1 MAAKDLTAI
10 GLEILQTA
18 RNELYLNL
26 PYLDV
31 ALCSLDFQPG
41 GGVTLSL
48 ATDGETL
55 YYDGSFLSERYLR
68 SRTAVDRAYLHVLL
82 HCMLR
87 HLWKKRGRAPEL
99 WDLACDVAVESILD
113 ELDYPCL
120 AGGFVPAKQKFY
132 GECRAE
138 MPVLTAEGIYRHLL
152 RLDLPE
158 YELARLQR
166 TFLVDDHGLWDPD
179 QQDQEQQKQREQK
192 WQGVSEKTQ
201 TGLETVLAG
210 KATGGEAVLEQIQ
223 VANRDDVDYR
233 TFLRRFAVPRE
244 VMAVDGDAFDYIFYT
259 YGLQL
264 YGNMPLVEPPETKE
278 EKRIEDFVIAV
289 DTSMSTSG
297 ELVKA
302 FLKETFGLLKTGES
316 FFAKCNIAVMQCDDA
331 VRDLTFLHSTDE
343 LDRFAACLTLTGG
356 GGTDFRPAFAKI
368 EELRRD
374 GTLRD
379 LQGVLYFTD
388 GKGTYPTRRPP
399 YETAFLFLETGTP
412 PPDTPPWAMRLVLSP
427 EEFLP
432 DPVPKTPEIDW
443 QENEAED
450 LPEL

>member
-152 RLDLPE
+152 RLDLPA
-158 YELARLQR
+158 Y
-166 TFLVDDHGLWDPD
+166 
-179 QQDQEQQKQREQK
+179 
-192 WQGVSEKTQ
+192 
-201 TGLETVLAG
+201 
-210 KATGGEAVLEQIQ
+210 
-223 VANRDDVDYR
+223 
-233 TFLRRFAVPRE
+233 
-244 VMAVDGDAFDYIFYT
+244 
-259 YGLQL
+259 
-264 YGNMPLVEPPETKE
+264 
-278 EKRIEDFVIAV
+278 
-289 DTSMSTSG
+289 
-297 ELVKA
+297 
-302 FLKETFGLLKTGES
+302 
-316 FFAKCNIAVMQCDDA
+316 
-331 VRDLTFLHSTDE
+331 
-343 LDRFAACLTLTGG
+343 
-356 GGTDFRPAFAKI
+356 
-368 EELRRD
+368 
-374 GTLRD
+374 
-379 LQGVLYFTD
+379 
-388 GKGTYPTRRPP
+388 
-399 YETAFLFLETGTP
+399 
-412 PPDTPPWAMRLVLSP
+412 
-427 EEFLP
+427 
-432 DPVPKTPEIDW
+432 
-443 QENEAED
+443 
-450 LPEL
+450 

>member
-244 VMAVDGDAFDYIFYT
+244 GGRRRCLRLHLLHLRPPALRQHAAGGAAGDEGGEADRGLRHRRGHLHVHLRRAGAAVSGLHLRHPPQHGDLHSEGEHPHSPVRRPGPVRHPHPRPGGIES
-259 YGLQL
+259 L
-264 YGNMPLVEPPETKE
+264 YG
-278 EKRIEDFVIAV
+278 
-289 DTSMSTSG
+289 
-297 ELVKA
+297 EL
-302 FLKETFGLLKTGES
+302 LSDGRQRHGL
-316 FFAKCNIAVMQCDDA
+316 
-331 VRDLTFLHSTDE
+331 
-343 LDRFAACLTLTGG
+343 
-356 GGTDFRPAFAKI
+356 PA
-368 EELRRD
+368 
-374 GTLRD
+374 
-379 LQGVLYFTD
+379 GV
-388 GKGTYPTRRPP
+388 
-399 YETAFLFLETGTP
+399 
-412 PPDTPPWAMRLVLSP
+412 
-427 EEFLP
+427 
-432 DPVPKTPEIDW
+432 
-443 QENEAED
+443 
-450 LPEL
+450 

>member
-48 ATDGETL
+48 ATDGVTL

-87 HLWKKRGRAPEL
+87 HLWKKRGRVAEL

-158 YELARLQR
+158 YEVARLQR

-297 ELVKA
+297 ELVRQ
-302 FLKETFGLLKTGES
+302 FLACTYAILRSTETFTRKV
-316 FFAKCNIAVMQCDDA
+316 NIRILQCDD
-331 VRDLTFLHSTDE
+331 
-343 LDRFAACLTLTGG
+343 
-356 GGTDFRPAFAKI
+356 
-368 EELRRD
+368 
-374 GTLRD
+374 
-379 LQGVLYFTD
+379 
-388 GKGTYPTRRPP
+388 
-399 YETAFLFLETGTP
+399 
-412 PPDTPPWAMRLVLSP
+412 
-427 EEFLP
+427 
-432 DPVPKTPEIDW
+432 
-443 QENEAED
+443 
-450 LPEL
+450 